1 MLLSNSREVEAL
13 AGRIEKSSM
22 RSGMTP
28 DEYKRVLE
36 QLNLN
41 PASAARAIGY
51 SDRVSYRYSRREGA
65 IPLLRLAA
73 AAKLTPEQL
82 EAL

>member
-1 MLLSNSREVEAL
+1 
-13 AGRIEKSSM
+13 
-22 RSGMTP
+22 MTL

-41 PASAARAIGY
+41 PASGDWVFRPSKLPVLAGGRGDPAPVAK
-51 SDRVSYRYSRREGA
+51 
-65 IPLLRLAA
+65 LLRLAA
-73 AAKLTPEQL
+73 AGLTAEQL

>member
-1 MLLSNSREVEAL
+1 M
-13 AGRIEKSSM
+13 AGRNIEVSSM

-28 DEYKRVLE
+28 GEDKRVLE

-41 PASAARAIGY
+41 PASAARAIG
-51 SDRVSYRYSRREGA
+51 SDRVSYRYSRGEGA
-65 IPLLRLAA
+65 IPRHVAKLLRLAA
-73 AAKLTPEQL
+73 ATKLTPEQL

>member
-1 MLLSNSREVEAL
+1 
-13 AGRIEKSSM
+13 M
-22 RSGMTP
+22 RSRMTP

-41 PASAARAIGY
+41 PASAAPAIGY
-51 SDRVSYRYSRREGA
+51 SDRVSYRYSRGEGA
-65 IPLLRLAA
+65 IPRPVAQLMRLAA
-73 AAKLTPEQL
+73 ATKLTPEQL

>member
-1 MLLSNSREVEAL
+1 
-13 AGRIEKSSM
+13 M
-22 RSGMTP
+22 RSRMTS

-51 SDRVSYRYSRREGA
+51 SDRVSYRYSRGEGA
-65 IPLLRLAA
+65 IPRPVAKLLRLAA
-73 AAKLTPEQL
+73 ATKLTPEQL